1 MTKQQKENAEQR
13 AIEKLTEMNIEDG
26 KDIVIRFG
34 DALPLQEP
42 KYVSIHGTI
51 DAPARWV
58 EKRKDDI
65 VSADAHV
72 LVDRDRMT
80 ITLNTDENSAYM
92 DQIVGTLT
100 LSTEMQ
106 EFGINTGEYMSCFDM
121 ADRIKQL
128 RTYFETQQ
136 EAMKLVTELRSF
148 KAKIDKELELSD
160 DKRGNQTIMRAQ
172 TVESNLPKSFKVNMP
187 IFKGTEK
194 RTFEVEVEINPNDL
208 SCTLVS
214 PDAHDIVVQERD
226 SQMDGVLVRII
237 AEAAPNIVIIE
248 Q

>member
-26 KDIVIRFG
+26 KDMVIRFG
-34 DALPLQEP
+34 DALPLKEP

-65 VSADAHV
+65 VSADAHI
-72 LVDRDRMT
+72 LVDRDHMT
-80 ITLNTDENSAYM
+80 ITLNTDENNFYS

-136 EAMKLVTELRSF
+136 DAMKLVTELRNF

-160 DKRGNQTIMRAQ
+160 DKRGNQKIMRAQ
-172 TVESNLPKSFKVNMP
+172 TVESNLPKSFNVNMP

-226 SQMDGVLVRII
+226 NQMDAVLGRIGD
-237 AEAAPNIVIIE
+237 AAPNIVIIE

>member
-80 ITLNTDENSAYM
+80 ITLNTDENIAYM

-172 TVESNLPKSFKVNMP
+172 KVESNLPKSFKVNMP

-214 PDAHDIVVQERD
+214 QTHTT
-226 SQMDGVLVRII
+226 S
-237 AEAAPNIVIIE
+237 
-248 Q
+248 

>member
-26 KDIVIRFG
+26 KDMVIRFG
-34 DALPLQEP
+34 DALPLKEP
-42 KYVSIHGTI
+42 KYVSINGTI

-65 VSADAHV
+65 VSADAHI
-72 LVDRDRMT
+72 LVDRDHMT
-80 ITLNTDENSAYM
+80 ITLNTDENNFYS

-160 DKRGNQTIMRAQ
+160 DKRGNQKILRAQ
-172 TVESNLPKSFKVNMP
+172 TVESNLPKSFNVNMP

-226 SQMDGVLVRII
+226 NQMDAVLGRI

>member
-26 KDIVIRFG
+26 KDMVIRFG
-34 DALPLQEP
+34 DALPLKEP

-65 VSADAHV
+65 VSADAHI
-72 LVDRDRMT
+72 LVDRDHMT
-80 ITLNTDENSAYM
+80 ITLNTDENNFYS

-136 EAMKLVTELRSF
+136 DAMKLVSELRNF
-148 KAKIDKELELSD
+148 KAKVDKELELSD
-160 DKRGNQTIMRAQ
+160 DKRGNQKILRAQ
-172 TVESNLPKSFKVNMP
+172 TVESNLPQSFNVNMP

-226 SQMDGVLVRII
+226 NQMDAVLGRIGD
-237 AEAAPNIVIIE
+237 AAPNIVIIE

>member
-1 MTKQQKENAEQR
+1 MTEQQKKTAEQR
-13 AIEKLTEMNIEDG
+13 AIEKLTELNTEES
-26 KDIVIRFG
+26 KETVIRFG
-34 DALPLQEP
+34 EAIPLKEP
-42 KYVSIHGTI
+42 KAVSISGTI

-72 LVDRDRMT
+72 LVDRNRMT

-160 DKRGNQTIMRAQ
+160 DKRGNQTILRAQ

-187 IFKGTEK
+187 IFKGTKK

-226 SQMDGVLVRII
+226 SQMDGVLVRI

>member
-26 KDIVIRFG
+26 KDMVIRFG
-34 DALPLQEP
+34 DALPLKEP
-42 KYVSIHGTI
+42 KYVSINGTI

-65 VSADAHV
+65 VSADAHI
-72 LVDRDRMT
+72 LVDRDHMT
-80 ITLNTDENSAYM
+80 ITLNTDENNFYS

-136 EAMKLVTELRSF
+136 DAMKLVSELRNF
-148 KAKIDKELELSD
+148 KAKVDKELELSD
-160 DKRGNQTIMRAQ
+160 DKRGNQKILRAQ
-172 TVESNLPKSFKVNMP
+172 TVESNLPKSFNVNMP

-226 SQMDGVLVRII
+226 NQMDAVLGRI

>member
-26 KDIVIRFG
+26 KDMVIRFG
-34 DALPLQEP
+34 DALPLKEP
-42 KYVSIHGTI
+42 KYVSINGTI

-65 VSADAHV
+65 VSADAHI
-72 LVDRDRMT
+72 LVDRDHMT
-80 ITLNTDENSAYM
+80 ITLNTDENNFYS

-136 EAMKLVTELRSF
+136 DAMKLVSELRNF
-148 KAKIDKELELSD
+148 KAKVDKELELSD
-160 DKRGNQTIMRAQ
+160 DKRGNQKILRAQ
-172 TVESNLPKSFKVNMP
+172 TVESNLPKSFNVNMP

-226 SQMDGVLVRII
+226 NQMDAVLGRIGD
-237 AEAAPNIVIIE
+237 AAPNIVIIE

>member
-1 MTKQQKENAEQR
+1 MTEQQKKTAEQR
-13 AIEKLTEMNIEDG
+13 AIEKLTELNTDES
-26 KDIVIRFG
+26 KETVIRFG
-34 DALPLQEP
+34 DALPLKEP
-42 KYVSIHGTI
+42 KAVSISGTI

-65 VSADAHV
+65 VSADSHV

-80 ITLNTDENSAYM
+80 ITLNIDENSAYM

-100 LSTEMQ
+100 ISTEMH

-148 KAKIDKELELSD
+148 KAKIDKEMELSD
-160 DKRGNQTIMRAQ
+160 DKRGNQKIMRAQ
-172 TVESNLPKSFKVNMP
+172 KVESNLPKSFNVKMP
-187 IFKGTEK
+187 IFKGTEE

-214 PDAHDIVVQERD
+214 PEAHDFVVQQRD
-226 SQMDGVLVRII
+226 DQMNAVLGRIGD
-237 AEAAPNIVIIE
+237 AAPNIVIIE

>member
-136 EAMKLVTELRSF
+136 DAMKLVTELRSF

-172 TVESNLPKSFKVNMP
+172 TVESNLPKSFNVNMP

-226 SQMDGVLVRII
+226 SQMDGVLVRI

>member
-26 KDIVIRFG
+26 KDMVIRFG
-34 DALPLQEP
+34 DALPLKEP
-42 KYVSIHGTI
+42 KYVSINGTI

-65 VSADAHV
+65 VSADAHI
-72 LVDRDRMT
+72 LVDRDHMT
-80 ITLNTDENSAYM
+80 ITLNTDENNFYS

-136 EAMKLVTELRSF
+136 DAMKLVTELRNF
-148 KAKIDKELELSD
+148 KAKVDKELELSD
-160 DKRGNQTIMRAQ
+160 DKRGNQKILRAQ
-172 TVESNLPKSFKVNMP
+172 TVESNLPKSFNVNMP

-226 SQMDGVLVRII
+226 NQMDAVLGRI

>member
-1 MTKQQKENAEQR
+1 MTEQQKKTAEQR
-13 AIEKLTEMNIEDG
+13 AIEKLTELNTEES
-26 KDIVIRFG
+26 KETVIRFG
-34 DALPLQEP
+34 DALPLKEP
-42 KYVSIHGTI
+42 KAVSISGTI

-65 VSADAHV
+65 VSSDAHV

-100 LSTEMQ
+100 ISTEMQ

-160 DKRGNQTIMRAQ
+160 DKRGNQTILRAQ

-226 SQMDGVLVRII
+226 SQMDGVLVRI

>member
-42 KYVSIHGTI
+42 KYVSINGTI

-172 TVESNLPKSFKVNMP
+172 TVESNLPKSFNVNMP

-214 PDAHDIVVQERD
+214 TDAHDIVVQERD
-226 SQMDGVLVRII
+226 NQMDAVLGRIGD
-237 AEAAPNIVIIE
+237 AAPNIVIIE

>member
-1 MTKQQKENAEQR
+1 MKKQQKENAEQR

-172 TVESNLPKSFKVNMP
+172 TVESNLPKSFNVNTP

-226 SQMDGVLVRII
+226 SQMDGVLVRI

>member
-42 KYVSIHGTI
+42 KYVSINGTI

-136 EAMKLVTELRSF
+136 EVMKLVTELRSF

-172 TVESNLPKSFKVNMP
+172 TVESNLPKSFNVNMP

-226 SQMDGVLVRII
+226 NQMDAVLGRIGD
-237 AEAAPNIVIIE
+237 AAPNIVIIE

>member
-26 KDIVIRFG
+26 KDMVIRFG
-34 DALPLQEP
+34 DALPLKEP
-42 KYVSIHGTI
+42 KYVSINGTI

-65 VSADAHV
+65 VSADAHI
-72 LVDRDRMT
+72 LVDRDSMT
-80 ITLNTDENSAYM
+80 ITLNIDENNFYS

-136 EAMKLVTELRSF
+136 DAMKLVTELRNF

-160 DKRGNQTIMRAQ
+160 DKRGNQKIMRAQ
-172 TVESNLPKSFKVNMP
+172 TVESNLPKSFNVNMP

-226 SQMDGVLVRII
+226 NQMDAVLGRIGD
-237 AEAAPNIVIIE
+237 AAPNIVIIE

>member
-72 LVDRDRMT
+72 LVDRDQMT

-128 RTYFETQQ
+128 STYFETQQ

-226 SQMDGVLVRII
+226 SQMDGVLARI

>member
-1 MTKQQKENAEQR
+1 MKKQQKENAEQR

-136 EAMKLVTELRSF
+136 EAMKLVTELRNF

-160 DKRGNQTIMRAQ
+160 DKRGNQKIMRAQ

-214 PDAHDIVVQERD
+214 SDAHDIVVQERD
-226 SQMDGVLVRII
+226 NQMDAVLGRIGD
-237 AEAAPNIVIIE
+237 AAPNIVIIE

>member
-1 MTKQQKENAEQR
+1 MTKQQKEIAEQR

-160 DKRGNQTIMRAQ
+160 DKRGNQKIMRAQ

-214 PDAHDIVVQERD
+214 PDAYDIVVQERD
-226 SQMDGVLVRII
+226 SQMDGVLVRI

>member
-1 MTKQQKENAEQR
+1 MKEQQVKTAEQR
-13 AIEKLTEMNIEDG
+13 AIEKLTELNTEEG
-26 KDIVIRFG
+26 KETIIRFG
-34 DALPLQEP
+34 DALPLKEP
-42 KYVSIHGTI
+42 KAVSISGTI
-51 DAPARWV
+51 DAPARWI

-65 VSADAHV
+65 VSADAHI
-72 LVDRDRMT
+72 LVDRDHMS
-80 ITLNTDENSAYM
+80 ITLKTDENSAYS
-92 DQIVGTLT
+92 DQIIGTLT
-100 LSTEMQ
+100 LSSEMQ
-106 EFGINTGEYMSCFDM
+106 EFGINTGESMSCFDM

-128 RTYFETQQ
+128 RSYFDTMQN
-136 EAMKLVTELRSF
+136 AMKLVTELRNF

-160 DKRGNQTIMRAQ
+160 DKRGNQKIMRAQ

-226 SQMDGVLVRII
+226 SQMDGVLVRI

>member
-1 MTKQQKENAEQR
+1 MKEQQVKTAEQR
-13 AIEKLTEMNIEDG
+13 AIEKLTELNTEEG
-26 KDIVIRFG
+26 KETIIRFG
-34 DALPLQEP
+34 DALPLKEP
-42 KYVSIHGTI
+42 KAVSISGTI
-51 DAPARWV
+51 DAPARWI

-65 VSADAHV
+65 VSADAHI
-72 LVDRDRMT
+72 LVDRDHMS
-80 ITLNTDENSAYM
+80 ITLKTDENSAYSG
-92 DQIVGTLT
+92 QIIGTLT
-100 LSTEMQ
+100 LSSEMQ

-160 DKRGNQTIMRAQ
+160 DKRGNQKIMRAQ

-226 SQMDGVLVRII
+226 SQMDGVLVRI

>member
-26 KDIVIRFG
+26 KDMVIRFG
-34 DALPLQEP
+34 DALPLKEP
-42 KYVSIHGTI
+42 KYVSINGTI

-65 VSADAHV
+65 VSADAHI
-72 LVDRDRMT
+72 LVDRDHMT
-80 ITLNTDENSAYM
+80 ITLNTDENNFYS

-106 EFGINTGEYMSCFDM
+106 EFGINTGKYMSCFDM

-136 EAMKLVTELRSF
+136 DAMKLVSELRNF
-148 KAKIDKELELSD
+148 KAKVDKELELSD
-160 DKRGNQTIMRAQ
+160 DKRGNQKILRAQ
-172 TVESNLPKSFKVNMP
+172 TVESNLPKSFNVNMP

-226 SQMDGVLVRII
+226 NQMDAVLGRI

>member
-26 KDIVIRFG
+26 KDMVIRFG
-34 DALPLQEP
+34 DALPLKEP
-42 KYVSIHGTI
+42 KYVSINGTI

-58 EKRKDDI
+58 EKRKDNI
-65 VSADAHV
+65 VSADAHI
-72 LVDRDRMT
+72 LVDRDHMT
-80 ITLNTDENSAYM
+80 ITLNTDENNFYS

-160 DKRGNQTIMRAQ
+160 DKRGNQKILRAQ
-172 TVESNLPKSFKVNMP
+172 TVESNLPKSFNVNMP

-226 SQMDGVLVRII
+226 NQMDAVLGRI

>member
-1 MTKQQKENAEQR
+1 MKKQQKENAEQR

-80 ITLNTDENSAYM
+80 ITLNTDENSAYS
-92 DQIVGTLT
+92 DKIVGTLT

-136 EAMKLVTELRSF
+136 EAMKLVTELRNF
-148 KAKIDKELELSD
+148 KAKIDKELELND
-160 DKRGNQTIMRAQ
+160 DKRGNQMIFKAQ

-187 IFKGTEK
+187 IFKGTGK

-226 SQMDGVLVRII
+226 SQMDGVLVRI

>member
-26 KDIVIRFG
+26 KDMVIRFG
-34 DALPLQEP
+34 DALPLKEP

-65 VSADAHV
+65 VSADAHI
-72 LVDRDRMT
+72 LVDRDHMT
-80 ITLNTDENSAYM
+80 ITLNTDENNFYS

-226 SQMDGVLVRII
+226 SQMDGVLVRI

>member
-26 KDIVIRFG
+26 KDMVIRFG
-34 DALPLQEP
+34 DALPLKEP
-42 KYVSIHGTI
+42 KYVSINGTI

-65 VSADAHV
+65 VSADAHI
-72 LVDRDRMT
+72 LVDRDHMT
-80 ITLNTDENSAYM
+80 ITLNTDENNFYS

-136 EAMKLVTELRSF
+136 DAMKLVSELRNF
-148 KAKIDKELELSD
+148 KAKVDKELELSD
-160 DKRGNQTIMRAQ
+160 DKRGNQKILRAQ
-172 TVESNLPKSFKVNMP
+172 TVESNLPKSFNVNMP

-226 SQMDGVLVRII
+226 NQMDAVLGRIG
-237 AEAAPNIVIIE
+237 EAAPNIVIIE

>member
-1 MTKQQKENAEQR
+1 MTKKQKENAEQR

-26 KDIVIRFG
+26 KDMVIRFG

-92 DQIVGTLT
+92 DQIVGTLS

-160 DKRGNQTIMRAQ
+160 DKRGNQTILRAQ

-214 PDAHDIVVQERD
+214 PDAHDIVVLERN
-226 SQMDGVLVRII
+226 SQMDGVLVRI

>member
-26 KDIVIRFG
+26 KDMVIRFG
-34 DALPLQEP
+34 DALPLKEP
-42 KYVSIHGTI
+42 KYVSINGTI

-65 VSADAHV
+65 VSADAHI
-72 LVDRDRMT
+72 LVDRDSMT
-80 ITLNTDENSAYM
+80 ITLNTDENNFYS

-136 EAMKLVTELRSF
+136 DAMKLVTELRNF

-160 DKRGNQTIMRAQ
+160 DKRGNQKIMRAQ
-172 TVESNLPKSFKVNMP
+172 TVESNLPKSFNVNMP

-214 PDAHDIVVQERD
+214 PDAHDIVMQERD
-226 SQMDGVLVRII
+226 NQMDAVLGRIGD
-237 AEAAPNIVIIE
+237 AAPNIVIIE

>member
-1 MTKQQKENAEQR
+1 MTEQQKKTAEQR
-13 AIEKLTEMNIEDG
+13 AIEKLTELNTEEGQETI
-26 KDIVIRFG
+26 IRFG
-34 DALPLQEP
+34 DALPLKEP
-42 KYVSIHGTI
+42 KAVSISGTI

-80 ITLNTDENSAYM
+80 ITLNTDENSVYM
-92 DQIVGTLT
+92 DHIVGTLT

-160 DKRGNQTIMRAQ
+160 DKRGNQTILRAQ

-226 SQMDGVLVRII
+226 SQMDGVLVRI

>member
-1 MTKQQKENAEQR
+1 MTKKQKENAEQR

-26 KDIVIRFG
+26 KDMVIRFG

-92 DQIVGTLT
+92 DQIVGTLS

-136 EAMKLVTELRSF
+136 EALKLVTELRSF

-160 DKRGNQTIMRAQ
+160 DKRGNQTILRAQ

-214 PDAHDIVVQERD
+214 PDAHDIVVLERN
-226 SQMDGVLVRII
+226 SQMDGVLVRI

>member
-26 KDIVIRFG
+26 KDMVIRFG
-34 DALPLQEP
+34 DALPLKEP

-65 VSADAHV
+65 VSADAHI
-72 LVDRDRMT
+72 LVDRDHMT
-80 ITLNTDENSAYM
+80 ITLNTDENNFYS

-136 EAMKLVTELRSF
+136 DAMKLVSELRNF
-148 KAKIDKELELSD
+148 KAKVDKELELSD
-160 DKRGNQTIMRAQ
+160 DKRGNQKILRAQ
-172 TVESNLPKSFKVNMP
+172 TVESNLPKSFNVNMP

-226 SQMDGVLVRII
+226 NQMDAVLGRIE
-237 AEAAPNIVIIE
+237 EAAPNIVIIE

>member
-1 MTKQQKENAEQR
+1 MTEQQKKTAEQR
-13 AIEKLTEMNIEDG
+13 AIEKLTELNTEES
-26 KDIVIRFG
+26 KETVIRFG
-34 DALPLQEP
+34 DAIPLKEP
-42 KYVSIHGTI
+42 KAVSISGTI

-100 LSTEMQ
+100 ISTEMQ

-160 DKRGNQTIMRAQ
+160 DKRGNQTILRAQ

-226 SQMDGVLVRII
+226 SQMDGVLVRI

>member
-172 TVESNLPKSFKVNMP
+172 TVESNLPKSFNVNMP

-226 SQMDGVLVRII
+226 SQMYGVLVRI

>member
-34 DALPLQEP
+34 DAIPLQEP

-128 RTYFETQQ
+128 RTYFDTQQ

-226 SQMDGVLVRII
+226 SQMDGVLVRI

>member
-26 KDIVIRFG
+26 KDMVIRFG
-34 DALPLQEP
+34 DALPLKEP
-42 KYVSIHGTI
+42 KYVSINGTI

-65 VSADAHV
+65 VSADAHI
-72 LVDRDRMT
+72 LVDRDHMT
-80 ITLNTDENSAYM
+80 ITLNTDENNFYS

-136 EAMKLVTELRSF
+136 DAMKLVSELRNF
-148 KAKIDKELELSD
+148 KAKVDKELELSD
-160 DKRGNQTIMRAQ
+160 DKRGNQKILRAQ

-226 SQMDGVLVRII
+226 NQMDAVLGRI
-237 AEAAPNIVIIE
+237 ADAAPNIVIIE